1 MGGSGKEGRA
11 VPSAE
16 WVELF
21 TGHFTGSDTV
31 LHVLRREGYEVEHA
45 PVGHLLT
52 EPPSRPADLSIKKSE
67 GLDPHSSAV
76 LLTLH

>member
-1 MGGSGKEGRA
+1 MESVTTRLEGLQAQGCPSDPAPGGSKA
-11 VPSAE
+11 PSLP
-16 WVELF
+16 WSFLPSRSVS
-21 TGHFTGSDTV
+21 HF
-31 LHVLRREGYEVEHA
+31 YA
-45 PVGHLLT
+45 